1 MASAM
6 SYDAPAVLSTVPA
19 RNYNEEWFDTNS
31 NFLATCF
38 TATYNGESVKYLLT
52 LKNLPSSVNKKV
64 QVWFKTYMTGVLKCT
79 ECWNKIS
86 KMLLVCAQGGCPIAN
101 IKGDLPIA
109 RTLRE
114 LAKEIHSGKTLN
126 DYTPVVI
133 REQDISQSGGF
144 FHYAFEY
151 TNTTPA
157 TVPNSVDKMLHY
169 YFATNTISQL
179 VKFLPLKFEM
189 NVLQKTLESSYLL
202 RKEHWTPAINYI
214 LKCQKFFAV
223 NSADVPFGTLSLEN
237 QINMI
242 VQSLLFGNINGK
254 IVSELQIAINNFI
267 DFFEKAH
274 NFDALIVLMNS
285 RCNPETYMVSGLQAK
300 MEMHNVIGN
309 YITLAWNA
317 IPIGRDLTDL
327 DLAVFWQSKAITFSN
342 KKVEGVGELKFDANA
357 PGVTQEKA
365 ASECISFNDCFSG
378 TVTVQITN
386 YNGGGRGSTSYE
398 LTVVNNGVST
408 IIEGSVLANQG
419 ATATHIVNI
428 SKFVAPE
435 ITLSES
441 DANKLSTQLSKF
453 NTLTGGLTCNVLTT
467 TSNGV
472 EVILINNTSKKPV
485 GKQTFSELL
494 KVSKTANIPATVAPS
509 PVAPARTPA
518 RTPAPVAPAS
528 ALPISKC
535 TVCMDSDASRI
546 VAPCGHKCMCITCCD
561 QIVHSTNQCP
571 ICRETIES
579 TIGTIYDV
587 GIQDEPLH
595 ASITSASITSVSIP
609 RALSSPVAPVAR
621 SSFLQRVVPTQPQ
634 LTNLTRQGVFEYLQ
648 KYGGNNCKLFLN
660 PREHNLALAVNV
672 ATNNGQSI
680 FKNSESSKSNIVVYT
695 SYGQLPD
702 QLHGDMTLGTAV
714 WTEKMCPSSK
724 LEISHLCNVNGELFM
739 VVKSAVFPQ
748 NVPEFPYSAGLSAT
762 DLNSDCHEFKKV
774 YTALTT
780 ETFPKNLDANDGVPL
795 VGVVLLKTHRYI
807 IELNGKSY
815 SISG

>member
-6 SYDAPAVLSTVPA
+6 SSDASDVLSV
-19 RNYNEEWFDTNS
+19 RNYNEEWFDENS
-31 NFLATCF
+31 NFPANCF
-38 TATYNGESVKYLLT
+38 TATYNGEGVKYCLT
-52 LKNLPSSVNKKV
+52 LKELPLPVKQKV
-64 QVWFKTYMTGVLKCT
+64 KVWLKTYMTGVLKCT
-79 ECWNKIS
+79 ECRNRIF
-86 KMLLVCAQGGCPIAN
+86 KMLLVLGQDGCPIAN
-101 IKGDLPIA
+101 MKGDLPIA
-109 RTLRE
+109 ITLRE
-114 LAKEIHSGKTLN
+114 LATEIHSGKTLN

-157 TVPNSVDKMLHY
+157 TVPISVDKMLHY

-179 VKFLPLKFEM
+179 VKFLPFKLEM
-189 NVLQKTLESSYLL
+189 SVLQQTLESPNLL

-214 LKCQKFFAV
+214 LKCLNFFAA

-242 VQSLLFGNINGK
+242 VQSLLFGNINGL
-254 IVSELQIAINNFI
+254 IVSELQIANNNFI

-274 NFDALIVLMNS
+274 NFDALISLMNS
-285 RCNPETYMVSGLQAK
+285 RCNPETYMVSGIQKK
-300 MEMHNVIGN
+300 MEETNVTGN
-309 YITLAWNA
+309 YLTLEWDA
-317 IPIGRDLTDL
+317 IPIGSDLTDL
-327 DLAVFWQSKAITFSN
+327 DLAVFCQPKPINFMN
-342 KKVEGVGELKFDANA
+342 KKVKGVGELKFDANA
-357 PGVTQEKA
+357 PGATQETE
-365 ASECISFNDCFSG
+365 ASECISFDDCFSD

-386 YNGGGRGSTSYE
+386 YNGGGRGSTSYK

-408 IIEGSVLANQG
+408 IIEGSVLANRG
-419 ATATHIVNI
+419 ATATHVVNI

-472 EVILINNTSKKPV
+472 EVIPINKTRTPV
-485 GKQTFSELL
+485 VKQTFSELL
-494 KVSKTANIPATVAPS
+494 KSSKSANIPA
-509 PVAPARTPA
+509 PASVRTPA
-518 RTPAPVAPAS
+518 HTPAP

-535 TVCMDSDASRI
+535 TVCMDYDASRI

-571 ICRETIES
+571 IRRETIES

-587 GIQDEPLH
+587 GIQDEPQH
-595 ASITSASITSVSIP
+595 ASITSASIP
-609 RALSSPVAPVAR
+609 RALSAPVAR
-621 SSFLQRVVPTQPQ
+621 SSMSFLDRVVPTQPP
-634 LTNLTRQGVFEYLQ
+634 LTNLTSQGIFDYLQ
-648 KYGGNNCKLFLN
+648 KYGGNNCELFLN

-672 ATNNGQSI
+672 ATNNGKSI
-680 FKNSESSKSNIVVYT
+680 FKDSASSKSNIVVYK

-714 WTEKMCPSSK
+714 WTEKMCPSRN
-724 LEISHLCNVNGELFM
+724 LEISHLCKVNGKLFM

-815 SISG
+815 NISG